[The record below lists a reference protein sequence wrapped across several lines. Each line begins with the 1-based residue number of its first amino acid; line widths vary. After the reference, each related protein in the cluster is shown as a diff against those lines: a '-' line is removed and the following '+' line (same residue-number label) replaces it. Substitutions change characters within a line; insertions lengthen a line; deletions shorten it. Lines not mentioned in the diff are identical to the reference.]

1 MLPIWR
7 GWCPLERE
15 ISHCKRAVIH
25 YSNRSEPTEPYSTFM
40 ERHDE
45 ANSMAE
51 DSRDKSERRLRV
63 DQMPLAVKR
72 LVDTMIGID
81 PNFEIE
87 DWLIQKAN
95 EDLAL
100 IELDIERERKQLE
113 QRIHRLESLAKRLAP
128 EDIREVPK
136 GQTNLFDC
144 FDIPL
149 PLKHLT
155 DRIEDITDEEPH
167 PAGTFINLLPNDGC
181 DDPLLAVTAQMMLIV
196 AQEKVGKGA
205 SWIDLE
211 DLFSPLIENGISQEE
226 CDEALDHLLIT
237 SQIHEIDDDCF
248 IPDE

>member
-1 MLPIWR
+1 
-7 GWCPLERE
+7 
-15 ISHCKRAVIH
+15 
-25 YSNRSEPTEPYSTFM
+25 M

-113 QRIHRLESLAKRLAP
+113 QRIHRLEALAKRLTP

-155 DRIEDITDEEPH
+155 DRIEELGDEEPH

-205 SWIDLE
+205 SWIDLD
-211 DLFSPLIENGISQEE
+211 DLFSPLLENGISQEE
-226 CDEALDHLLIT
+226 CDEALDHLLMT

>member
-1 MLPIWR
+1 
-7 GWCPLERE
+7 
-15 ISHCKRAVIH
+15 
-25 YSNRSEPTEPYSTFM
+25 
-40 ERHDE
+40 
-45 ANSMAE
+45 MAE
-51 DSRDKSERRLRV
+51 DSRDKSERRLRL

-100 IELDIERERKQLE
+100 IELDIDRERKQLE

-155 DRIEDITDEEPH
+155 NRIEDITDEEPH

-211 DLFSPLIENGISQEE
+211 DLFSPLLENGISQEE

>member
-1 MLPIWR
+1 M
-7 GWCPLERE
+7 ESE
-15 ISHCKRAVIH
+15 NSHCKRAVIH
-25 YSNRSEPTEPYSTFM
+25 YSNRSVPADSYCTFM
-40 ERHDE
+40 ERHGE

-205 SWIDLE
+205 SWIELE
-211 DLFSPLIENGISQEE
+211 DLFSPLLENGISQEE

>member
-1 MLPIWR
+1 
-7 GWCPLERE
+7 
-15 ISHCKRAVIH
+15 
-25 YSNRSEPTEPYSTFM
+25 M

-155 DRIEDITDEEPH
+155 DRIEDLTDEEPH

-211 DLFSPLIENGISQEE
+211 DLFSPLLENGISQEE

>member
-1 MLPIWR
+1 
-7 GWCPLERE
+7 
-15 ISHCKRAVIH
+15 
-25 YSNRSEPTEPYSTFM
+25 
-40 ERHDE
+40 
-45 ANSMAE
+45 MAE

-205 SWIDLE
+205 SWIELE
-211 DLFSPLIENGISQEE
+211 DLFSPLLENGISQEE

>member
-1 MLPIWR
+1 
-7 GWCPLERE
+7 
-15 ISHCKRAVIH
+15 
-25 YSNRSEPTEPYSTFM
+25 
-40 ERHDE
+40 
-45 ANSMAE
+45 MAE
-51 DSRDKSERRLRV
+51 DSRDKSGRRLRL
-63 DQMPLAVKR
+63 DQMPVAVKR

-113 QRIHRLESLAKRLAP
+113 QRIYRLESLAKRLAP

-155 DRIEDITDEEPH
+155 NRIEDITDEEPH

-211 DLFSPLIENGISQEE
+211 DLFSPLLENGISQEE

-248 IPDE
+248 IPDQ

>member
-1 MLPIWR
+1 MEDENSLY
-7 GWCPLERE
+7 
-15 ISHCKRAVIH
+15 KRAVIH
-25 YSNRSEPTEPYSTFM
+25 YSNRSVPAGAYCTFM
-40 ERHDE
+40 ERQVEH
-45 ANSMAE
+45 NSMAE
-51 DSRDKSERRLRV
+51 DGRDKSERRLRV

-196 AQEKVGKGA
+196 AQEKVGRGA

>member
-1 MLPIWR
+1 
-7 GWCPLERE
+7 
-15 ISHCKRAVIH
+15 
-25 YSNRSEPTEPYSTFM
+25 M
-40 ERHDE
+40 ERHGE

-51 DSRDKSERRLRV
+51 DSRDKSERRLRL

-113 QRIHRLESLAKRLAP
+113 QRIHRLESLAKRLVP

-205 SWIDLE
+205 SWIELE

>member
-1 MLPIWR
+1 
-7 GWCPLERE
+7 
-15 ISHCKRAVIH
+15 
-25 YSNRSEPTEPYSTFM
+25 M
-40 ERHDE
+40 ERQVKH
-45 ANSMAE
+45 NSMAE

-113 QRIHRLESLAKRLAP
+113 QRIHRLESLANRLAP

-196 AQEKVGKGA
+196 AQEKVGRGA

>member
-1 MLPIWR
+1 
-7 GWCPLERE
+7 
-15 ISHCKRAVIH
+15 
-25 YSNRSEPTEPYSTFM
+25 M

-113 QRIHRLESLAKRLAP
+113 QRIHRLEALAKRLTP

-155 DRIEDITDEEPH
+155 DRIEDLSDEEPH

-205 SWIDLE
+205 SWIDLD
-211 DLFSPLIENGISQEE
+211 DLFSPLLENGISQEE
-226 CDEALDHLLIT
+226 CDEALDHLLMT

>member
-1 MLPIWR
+1 
-7 GWCPLERE
+7 
-15 ISHCKRAVIH
+15 
-25 YSNRSEPTEPYSTFM
+25 
-40 ERHDE
+40 
-45 ANSMAE
+45 MAE
-51 DSRDKSERRLRV
+51 DSRDKSERRLRM

-100 IELDIERERKQLE
+100 IELDVERERKQLE

-205 SWIDLE
+205 SWVELE
-211 DLFSPLIENGISQEE
+211 DLFSPLLENGISQEE

>member
-1 MLPIWR
+1 
-7 GWCPLERE
+7 
-15 ISHCKRAVIH
+15 
-25 YSNRSEPTEPYSTFM
+25 M
-40 ERHDE
+40 ERQGED
-45 ANSMAE
+45 NIMAE
-51 DSRDKSERRLRV
+51 DSRDKSERRLRM

-211 DLFSPLIENGISQEE
+211 DLFSPLLENGISQEE

>member
-1 MLPIWR
+1 
-7 GWCPLERE
+7 
-15 ISHCKRAVIH
+15 
-25 YSNRSEPTEPYSTFM
+25 
-40 ERHDE
+40 
-45 ANSMAE
+45 MAE

-72 LVDTMIGID
+72 LVDTMLGID

-205 SWIDLE
+205 SWIELE
-211 DLFSPLIENGISQEE
+211 DLFYPLLENGISQEE

>member
-1 MLPIWR
+1 
-7 GWCPLERE
+7 
-15 ISHCKRAVIH
+15 
-25 YSNRSEPTEPYSTFM
+25 
-40 ERHDE
+40 
-45 ANSMAE
+45 MAE
-51 DSRDKSERRLRV
+51 DSRDKSERRLRL
-63 DQMPLAVKR
+63 DQMPVAVKR

-100 IELDIERERKQLE
+100 IELDIELERKQLE
-113 QRIHRLESLAKRLAP
+113 QRIYRLESLAKRLAP

-155 DRIEDITDEEPH
+155 NRIEDITDEEPH

-211 DLFSPLIENGISQEE
+211 DLFSPLLENGISQEE

>member
-1 MLPIWR
+1 ME
-7 GWCPLERE
+7 GGN
-15 ISHCKRAVIH
+15 SHCKRAVIH
-25 YSNRSEPTEPYSTFM
+25 YSNRSVPADSYCTFM

-196 AQEKVGKGA
+196 AQERVGKGA
-205 SWIDLE
+205 SWIELE
-211 DLFSPLIENGISQEE
+211 DLFSPLLENGISQEE

>member
-1 MLPIWR
+1 ME
-7 GWCPLERE
+7 GEN
-15 ISHCKRAVIH
+15 SHCKRAVIH
-25 YSNRSEPTEPYSTFM
+25 YSNRSVPADAYCTFM
-40 ERHDE
+40 ERHGE

-205 SWIDLE
+205 SWVELE
-211 DLFSPLIENGISQEE
+211 DLFSPLLENGISQEE

>member
-1 MLPIWR
+1 
-7 GWCPLERE
+7 
-15 ISHCKRAVIH
+15 
-25 YSNRSEPTEPYSTFM
+25 M
-40 ERHDE
+40 ERHGE

-205 SWIDLE
+205 SWIELE
-211 DLFSPLIENGISQEE
+211 DLFSPLLENGISQEE

>member
-1 MLPIWR
+1 
-7 GWCPLERE
+7 
-15 ISHCKRAVIH
+15 
-25 YSNRSEPTEPYSTFM
+25 
-40 ERHDE
+40 
-45 ANSMAE
+45 MAE

-113 QRIHRLESLAKRLAP
+113 QRIHRLEALAKRLTP

-155 DRIEDITDEEPH
+155 DRIEDLSDEEPH

-205 SWIDLE
+205 SWIDLD
-211 DLFSPLIENGISQEE
+211 DLFSPLLENGISQEE
-226 CDEALDHLLIT
+226 CDEALDHLLMT